1 MPYSV
6 VNNHP
11 DCEGFAVIKDSTREV
26 IGCHKTKEQ
35 AQDQLTA
42 INISEFGTREV
53 IATPNIEQARKILES
68 LRRLDIQ

>member
-6 VNNHP
+6 VNDHP

-42 INISEFGTREV
+42 VNIAEYGNRQV
-53 IATPNIEQARKILES
+53 IATPKIDEARKILES